1 MGIAL
6 NRSNTKENA
15 QIGHEHTTGCWNHQ
29 SLANAKPSQNESAHI
44 HWGGF
49 HRANRKRPRL
59 VRRYR
64 KWNVCAGRV
73 VTQNASGTR
82 ENSVEARKHK
92 TELCSDQQSHPPIH
106 MRNNSRPDVRFHMW
120 GISIVNPREMEQ
132 CFPQMRAR
140 GRDSCFN
147 RHSVMTVVTWKTLG
161 KHRSTRWVESPLLH
175 CIHGSA

>member
-1 MGIAL
+1 MGKAL

-29 SLANAKPSQNESAHI
+29 SLDKRNAKPEWVSSYPLGWLPSGKQETTEACEE
-44 HWGGF
+44 
-49 HRANRKRPRL
+49 
-59 VRRYR
+59 VQE
-64 KWNVCAGRV
+64 VCAGRV

-120 GISIVNPREMEQ
+120 GISIVNPREMER
-132 CFPQMRAR
+132 CFPGTGGQGTGQLFQYSA
-140 GRDSCFN
+140 
-147 RHSVMTVVTWKTLG
+147 VTVVKRKILG

>member
-29 SLANAKPSQNESAHI
+29 SLANATPSQNESAHI

-120 GISIVNPREMEQ
+120 GISIVNPREMER
-132 CFPQMRAR
+132 CFPGTGGQGTGQLFQYSA
-140 GRDSCFN
+140 
-147 RHSVMTVVTWKTLG
+147 VTVVKRKILG